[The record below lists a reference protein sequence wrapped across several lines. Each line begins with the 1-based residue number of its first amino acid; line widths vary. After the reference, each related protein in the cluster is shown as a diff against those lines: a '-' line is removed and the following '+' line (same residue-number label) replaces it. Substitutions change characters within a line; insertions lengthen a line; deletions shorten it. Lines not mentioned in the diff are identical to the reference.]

1 MMDAIIAVLSKNAL
15 VTALAVTGLMM
26 FVSHLLSKY
35 LTKGKLQSS
44 AIAITLGL
52 VVAYFAGVYTQGT
65 KGVSDIAIFSG
76 FALLCCVDIVQCCC
90 CCCFFSFI
98 AVVY

>member
-52 VVAYFAGVYTQGT
+52 VVAYFAGVYTQ
-65 KGVSDIAIFSG
+65 
-76 FALLCCVDIVQCCC
+76 
-90 CCCFFSFI
+90 
-98 AVVY
+98 

>member
-35 LTKGKLQSS
+35 LTKGVIPK
-44 AIAITLGL
+44 
-52 VVAYFAGVYTQGT
+52 
-65 KGVSDIAIFSG
+65 
-76 FALLCCVDIVQCCC
+76 
-90 CCCFFSFI
+90 
-98 AVVY
+98 

>member
-52 VVAYFAGVYTQGT
+52 VVTSQGFIRKEPKAFLT
-65 KGVSDIAIFSG
+65 S
-76 FALLCCVDIVQCCC
+76 L
-90 CCCFFSFI
+90 FFLVLRCW
-98 AVVY
+98 AEP

>member
-35 LTKGKLQSS
+35 LTKENYKALQSR
-44 AIAITLGL
+44 
-52 VVAYFAGVYTQGT
+52 
-65 KGVSDIAIFSG
+65 
-76 FALLCCVDIVQCCC
+76 LL
-90 CCCFFSFI
+90 
-98 AVVY
+98 